1 MATLDCIENI
11 VFLVKLATN
20 VLGNHLIIDRDALDR
35 GVLEQNHNGDGTV
48 F

>member
-1 MATLDCIENI
+1 MATLDCIEENI

-20 VLGNHLIIDRDALDR
+20 VLKEIILP
-35 GVLEQNHNGDGTV
+35 LNMML